1 MRFKTKVLRRLEQE
15 NRQIEAKYSM
25 EEIKKESINE
35 TDKQNRQAGRQLK
48 EICQQLHHGLIS
60 KLIFSPHR
68 SESLIADNK
77 DSRVNSNNSST
88 VRARVSARADLVPT
102 CNLTHLACQQ
112 ALATMMGMRE
122 GGICGKQTQSG
133 PSAGLRVDYR
143 SKGDDNKTCIMENHV
158 REEMINFHR

>member
-1 MRFKTKVLRRLEQE
+1 MHHGRDKERKNQSIKQTNKQTK
-15 NRQIEAKYSM
+15 
-25 EEIKKESINE
+25 
-35 TDKQNRQAGRQLK
+35 QASWQLK
-48 EICQQLHHGLIS
+48 EICQESHHGLVS
-60 KLIFSPHR
+60 NFIFSPYR
-68 SESLIADNK
+68 SESLITDDK